1 MYLISGRARGS
12 ARNSRSPRTATPSA
26 AATAAT
32 EPLADTS
39 SDLSGI
45 AGLDL
50 DNDDGDDVDATDL
63 NDPELLGELAALRN
77 EMGLSSPPA
86 RKAPARQPS
95 QNAAASMA
103 FDEDDKILD
112 SVEVT
117 EEDMNDPGLLA
128 ELSQY
133 GGAAMPEETAK
144 PAKAPDNSALLEA
157 LNERTAELKS
167 AALTAKRQGDMDIA
181 RGMLMQMKAVQEAI
195 KCVRSGHPLPKGFAM
210 PPKPT
215 APESPTPKAPESPV
229 LAAPGPRKPKTPDL
243 ATQPAPEPPVTSA
256 PRVASSASQTPAK
269 GVTSPAPKRTAAVS
283 TPAQS
288 SSTPGPTARVFLDG
302 PQLQNLARVAV
313 DFGAMTEQL
322 ELQISHATRLAAHYL
337 RAGDKPRALEFHRY
351 KKRAQADL
359 ATVASYQANQRL
371 APPPFLHHEVAW
383 TAPVDQRRDI
393 SVNELQ
399 IAIKRVVSDGDLEA
413 TLNGSADSFVQWEIS
428 WPRDKPSKAYARTI
442 KFSEFDSGDVGLDYS
457 QNIAVIDRQH
467 PRPLMRWI
475 ERGRLVVEFYKYN
488 GLLWGS
494 QLIGRGSVPLAGLRT
509 RSEVTALVEMK
520 AGADTSGTRGGKTLA
535 GGPVFVDVAV
545 RLRLPLSNQQEI
557 SEHVERW
564 IYIDNEEPAQPPHW
578 LAEAKGRVMP
588 ESVDGSQEPP
598 HPAVVDPAAQK
609 PDPDPK
615 APESKAPESKAPEP
629 KAPEPKSH
637 LADAT
642 SQEMDDIAL
651 HLDSMDDI
659 LSNAVLELELA
670 QIPTR
675 TQSADRDAASQLQEL
690 ASAIKL
696 RMSVVAAQVGA
707 GAISIQDYMDGVT
720 KELATAKDWALK
732 AKRGGRKDLAIR
744 ALKRAKAMQNE
755 LSEMQSA
762 MEAGEE

>member
-12 ARNSRSPRTATPSA
+12 ARNSRSPRTATPS
-26 AATAAT
+26 
-32 EPLADTS
+32 
-39 SDLSGI
+39 
-45 AGLDL
+45 LDWISTTT
-50 DNDDGDDVDATDL
+50 NGDDVDATDL
-63 NDPELLGELAALRN
+63 NDPELLGELAALRS

-86 RKAPARQPS
+86 RKTPARQPS

-181 RGMLMQMKAVQEAI
+181 RGMLMQMKAVQEAD
-195 KCVRSGHPLPKGFAM
+195 KGFAM

-229 LAAPGPRKPKTPDL
+229 LPAPGPRKPKTPDL

-256 PRVASSASQTPAK
+256 PRVAASASQTPAK

-288 SSTPGPTARVFLDG
+288 SSTPGPTARVFLDD

-322 ELQISHATRLAAHYL
+322 ELQISHATH
-337 RAGDKPRALEFHRY
+337 KPRALEFHRY

-371 APPPFLHHEVAW
+371 APPA
-383 TAPVDQRRDI
+383 RRDI

-457 QNIAVIDRQH
+457 QNIAIIDRQH

-494 QLIGRGSVPLAGLRT
+494 QLIGRGSVPLADLRT

-557 SEHVERW
+557 SEH
-564 IYIDNEEPAQPPHW
+564 
-578 LAEAKGRVMP
+578 
-588 ESVDGSQEPP
+588 
-598 HPAVVDPAAQK
+598 
-609 PDPDPK
+609 
-615 APESKAPESKAPEP
+615 
-629 KAPEPKSH
+629 
-637 LADAT
+637 
-642 SQEMDDIAL
+642 EMDDIAL

-675 TQSADRDAASQLQEL
+675 IQSADHDAASQLQEL

-707 GAISIQDYMDGVT
+707 GTISIQDYMDGVT

-732 AKRGGRKDLAIR
+732 AKR
-744 ALKRAKAMQNE
+744 AMQNE